1 MKSYLIPILLLLIS
15 HFSLLTTHAQCD
27 PGDSACGDIPINTGD
42 VITQPYNMAPY
53 DYSTYKN
60 RMIYTASLQLTSHF
74 FDVAMINGLGRSAL
88 TVWYMVFFED
98 PYRFISGFIILMIAL
113 AVFFWF
119 AGWVIERRSSY
130 TMPGYTERI
139 RSAQS
144 NVKNLEKWAATNPY
158 NKENKS

>member
-1 MKSYLIPILLLLIS
+1 MKRYIPILLLLIS
-15 HFSLLTTHAQCD
+15 YFSFLPAHAQCD
-27 PGDSACGDIPINTGD
+27 PGDAACGDLPINQGD
-42 VITQPYNMAPY
+42 IITQPYNMAPY

-98 PYRFISGFIILMIAL
+98 PYRFISGFVILMIAL
-113 AVFFWF
+113 AIFFWF